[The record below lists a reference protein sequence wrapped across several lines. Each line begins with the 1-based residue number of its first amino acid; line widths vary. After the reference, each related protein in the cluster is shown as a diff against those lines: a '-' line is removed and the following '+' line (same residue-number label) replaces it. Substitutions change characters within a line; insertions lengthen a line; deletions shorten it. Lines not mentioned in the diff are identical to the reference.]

1 MPGAAMLSE
10 AHRWPQTMRR
20 PLQIAAAA
28 IVLAGLLVVRELVA
42 LKLYTAMG
50 PGPGFF
56 PLCLALA
63 LIALAAAMFFQATF
77 QAPEPIPEAFLPTRI
92 GLARILAVLAA
103 LVAVMLLLE
112 PLGMRLTMFAFTAL
126 LPPLLGYRR
135 PLIVLAI
142 ALAASFG
149 VFEVFARVLDI
160 PLPIGPWG
168 L

>member
-1 MPGAAMLSE
+1 MPGAAMLPE
-10 AHRWPQTMRR
+10 AQTSPQTMRR
-20 PLQIAAAA
+20 PLQIAAIA
-28 IVLAGLLVVRELVA
+28 IALAGLLVVRESVA

-56 PLCLALA
+56 PLWLAIA

-77 QAPEPIPEAFLPTRI
+77 QAAEPMPEAFLPTSI
-92 GLARILAVLAA
+92 GLIRILAVLAA

-112 PLGMRLTMFAFTAL
+112 PLGMRLTFFAFAL
-126 LPPLLGYRR
+126 VPPLLGYRR
-135 PLIVLAI
+135 PLVVLAI

-149 VFEVFARVLDI
+149 VYEVFARVLDI
-160 PLPIGPWG
+160 PLPVGAWG

>member
-1 MPGAAMLSE
+1 MLPE
-10 AHRWPQTMRR
+10 AQTSPQTMRR
-20 PLQIAAAA
+20 PLQIAAIA
-28 IVLAGLLVVRELVA
+28 IALAGLLVVRESVA

-56 PLCLALA
+56 PLWLAIA

-77 QAPEPIPEAFLPTRI
+77 QAAEPMPEAFLPTSI
-92 GLARILAVLAA
+92 GLIRILAVLAA

-160 PLPIGPWG
+160 PLPNGPWG